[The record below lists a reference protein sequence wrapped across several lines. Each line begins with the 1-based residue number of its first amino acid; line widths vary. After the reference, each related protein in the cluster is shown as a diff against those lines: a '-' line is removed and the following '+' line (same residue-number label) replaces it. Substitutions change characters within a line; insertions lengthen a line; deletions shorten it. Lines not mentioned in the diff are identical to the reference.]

1 MSEEITVTAQGI
13 LDIFKLADKDLI
25 DKVMSLSKVI
35 KIEKEEGI
43 TRVILEFVDQ
53 K

>member
-1 MSEEITVTAQGI
+1 MSEEVTVTAQGI
-13 LDIFKLADKDLI
+13 MDVLKLADKELI
-25 DKVMSLSKVI
+25 DKVLALSKVV
-35 KIEKEEGI
+35 KIEKEKGI